1 MTEEQGT
8 RIMGLASDQEVE
20 DLFCGEGY
28 VPLWARR
35 FGSWGLCLA
44 QKGPDAAELGDA
56 FRATATKMEVLY
68 GKREPV
74 FGLNHFPAGARSR
87 DRAERLILTMAKELG
102 LGR

>member
-8 RIMGLASDQEVE
+8 RIMELTTDPEVE
-20 DLFCGEGY
+20 DLFREEGY

-44 QKGPDAAELGDA
+44 QKRPGAARPGEA
-56 FRATATKMEVLY
+56 FRAIATKTEVLY
-68 GKREPV
+68 GRREPV

-87 DRAERLILTMAKELG
+87 DRAERLILTMAQELG